1 MIITAF
7 KFFIHYEF
15 CKVQGVVERRLD
27 ANGIKDP
34 VKTAVK
40 HFQFTHTNNT
50 LFTENN
56 AY

>member
-7 KFFIHYEF
+7 KFFIHCDF